1 MVVLLD
7 VMVLIYGDFG
17 MGKELVVWVLYVCSV
32 RSDKLLVMFNCVVFN
47 ELLLEFELFGYEKG
61 VFIGVDKC
69 WEGCFVE
76 VDGGILFFDEIGDI
90 LLLMQVCLLWVIQE
104 CEV

>member
-1 MVVLLD
+1 MFSEIVFVVLLE

-17 MGKELVVWVLYVCSV
+17 IGKELVVRVIYVSSVCSE
-32 RSDKLLVMFNCVVFN
+32 KLLVMFNCVVFN
-47 ELLLEFELFGYEKG
+47 EFLLEFELFGYEKG

-76 VDGGILFFDEIGDI
+76 VDGGMLFFDEIGDI
-90 LLLMQVCLLWVIQE
+90 LLMM
-104 CEV
+104 